1 MYLRRAP
8 DLDAL
13 SRIMGFCDGLA
24 LKIILPFIA
33 VMIAS
38 PAFAHD
44 PIISCFDNKDGTIT
58 CEAGYSDGAASAG
71 QTIRVMMPNKRLILE
86 NKFGRDSSYTFKKP
100 EGDFLVEFVGDPGHR
115 AVFDSAELED

>member
-1 MYLRRAP
+1 MGLWQSLGDMTLARSAVF
-8 DLDAL
+8 LTAL
-13 SRIMGFCDGLA
+13 VT
-24 LKIILPFIA
+24 LPA
-33 VMIAS
+33 

-86 NKFGRDSSYTFKKP
+86 NKFGRDSSFTFKKP

-115 AVFDSAELED
+115 AVFDSSDLEN